1 MDEGKVLWREKG
13 KRGQGICNGKQ
24 QEKVRILKATLVYLL
39 ENPRDGRA
47 WWAAVYGVA
56 QSRT

>member
-24 QEKVRILKATLVYLL
+24 QKVRILKATLVYLL
-39 ENPRDGRA
+39 KPPEILREM
-47 WWAAVYGVA
+47 
-56 QSRT
+56 